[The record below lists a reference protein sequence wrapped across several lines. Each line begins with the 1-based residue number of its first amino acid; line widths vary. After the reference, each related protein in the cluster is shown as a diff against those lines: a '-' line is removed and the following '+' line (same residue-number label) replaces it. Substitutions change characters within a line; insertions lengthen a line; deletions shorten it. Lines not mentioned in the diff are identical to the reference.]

1 MCRTSNF
8 VRSIQNKKDACQY
21 QCEHLRQISWKT
33 LLIHK
38 RFEVTVIRHGLVSTV
53 KGLHSVLHR
62 NVASVSKRPNAS
74 PRSHLRPRIKWQ
86 MLRYRLAHGSAH
98 QSWLGR
104 SRAHHWYC
112 THWVIHDLHTNCTAL
127 PDSMHNCNKRLKNS
141 DERSTDPALA
151 TPWRVK
157 SCALAM
163 MQRSL
168 QLWAFAAYTVQC
180 ISMGKNNPPNCH
192 HLWIWAHAE
201 YTIPW
206 AQQVHNP
213 NGILT
218 GSAVSEGLTVVSNR
232 HTHRLYYICSN
243 RLHLCTRCM
252 QCGLTITQ
260 IMFVDVPH
268 WIIPH
273 HLPS

>member
-8 VRSIQNKKDACQY
+8 VRSIQNKTDACQY
-21 QCEHLRQISWKT
+21 QCEHLQQISWKT

-86 MLRYRLAHGSAH
+86 MLRYRLAHGSAR
-98 QSWLGR
+98 QSGLGR

-141 DERSTDPALA
+141 DERMHWPCTCHPVAGEKLCTGHDAEKSAAVGVCCLHSTMHFNGEEQPPKLPPSVNLSPCRIHD
-151 TPWRVK
+151 
-157 SCALAM
+157 
-163 MQRSL
+163 
-168 QLWAFAAYTVQC
+168 
-180 ISMGKNNPPNCH
+180 SMGTTSPQSKRHIDWFSCF
-192 HLWIWAHAE
+192 WRAHCCVQQTHTQ
-201 YTIPW
+201 TI
-206 AQQVHNP
+206 
-213 NGILT
+213 
-218 GSAVSEGLTVVSNR
+218 
-232 HTHRLYYICSN
+232 
-243 RLHLCTRCM
+243 LHL
-252 QCGLTITQ
+252 
-260 IMFVDVPH
+260 
-268 WIIPH
+268 
-273 HLPS
+273 